1 MRTLLWGLTCISHAY
16 LQDSVSS
23 TCTMC
28 GTLAGDPSYPGIVF
42 NKQTISHVLHACEM
56 RTINPLQSRYNAY
69 QHNQDPTFEC
79 VRCLLSTCR
88 HRADPH
94 HCPLALPHCAVAP
107 TAEQIAAVLVL
118 ASTEVEALQR
128 RDHLALLSFL
138 VDEVRKG
145 AGSLFM
151 FICRG
156 SCVIQWVDV
165 KLVGCIMDGLY
176 RQSFK

>member
-1 MRTLLWGLTCISHAY
+1 M
-16 LQDSVSS
+16 
-23 TCTMC
+23 
-28 GTLAGDPSYPGIVF
+28 
-42 NKQTISHVLHACEM
+42 
-56 RTINPLQSRYNAY
+56 
-69 QHNQDPTFEC
+69 
-79 VRCLLSTCR
+79 RCLLSTCR

-145 AGSLFM
+145 AGSPFM

-156 SCVIQWVDV
+156 IVCHTMGRCEACWMHYGWFVPTEFQMRKFSRVVGLSLTCLVLALIKAAQR
-165 KLVGCIMDGLY
+165 KSVGCELC
-176 RQSFK
+176 FTTNVT